1 MLMVMMVIIIPKMFN
16 HYRTSYGTVLTA
28 IRYHAKIKGNID

>member
-1 MLMVMMVIIIPKMFN
+1 MLMVIMMIIIPEMFN
-16 HYRTSYGTVLTA
+16 NYKTSYGTVLTA